1 MEAIGTR
8 SACQRLVKYAPPN
21 KARAAIGVKLNG
33 CGMNLAMAAK
43 ITIAT
48 NVEKRV
54 IFMIKVYNS
63 EC

>member
-1 MEAIGTR
+1 
-8 SACQRLVKYAPPN
+8 
-21 KARAAIGVKLNG
+21 
-33 CGMNLAMAAK
+33 MNLAMAAK